1 MRREANFSNDVTKIL
16 RKSMREKKR
25 NDVME
30 RERERERER
39 ELNFDNYIIKILA
52 QNASYPKLPK

>member
-1 MRREANFSNDVTKIL
+1 MSYKYCSKLFGKMRREAKSSNDVTKIL

-30 RERERERER
+30 RERERERE
-39 ELNFDNYIIKILA
+39 N
-52 QNASYPKLPK
+52 